1 MMKCILAAGI
11 FLFCV
16 AFLPAQTSTNYKLE
30 EFTFNNGGN
39 PSPVLSSA
47 SYSLTL
53 DAVGDALAASGL
65 ASSSYGMSSG
75 FSLNFPPPGEVLNLR
90 FTSKTQF
97 GWNLEPSVGKYNTY
111 RGALGS
117 FSGYGSCL
125 HGGLTSTTDTDAQT
139 PSAGSGY
146 FYLVTAENRL
156 NEEGIKGRTSGGA
169 VEPNPA
175 PCP

>member
-1 MMKCILAAGI
+1 MIKGIFSAGI
-11 FLFCV
+11 ILLLV
-16 AFLPAQTSTNYKLE
+16 PLLPAQTSTNYKIE

-75 FSLNFPPPGEVLNLR
+75 FSLDYPPPGEVLNLR
-90 FTSKTQF
+90 FSSKTQF
-97 GWNLEPSVGKYNTY
+97 GWNLEPSGGKYNTY
-111 RGALGS
+111 RGTLGS
-117 FSGYGSCL
+117 FTGFGSCL
-125 HGGLTSTTDTDAQT
+125 HGGLATTTDTDTQT
-139 PSAGSGY
+139 PAAGSGY